1 MRTRPYSRHF
11 SPSDRNPKYMLGN
24 NETILLI
31 EDDRVDIMTVQRALQ
46 KNNLSNPLHVARTG
60 LQALDML
67 RGANGVVKLD
77 PLPALILLDLNL
89 PKMSGIEFLQE
100 LRKDPQLSALRI
112 IVLTSSN
119 EPQDRAAAFEYE
131 VDDYIVKPH
140 SFDEFTRAVAAI
152 LALWD

>member
-1 MRTRPYSRHF
+1 
-11 SPSDRNPKYMLGN
+11 MLGN

-100 LRKDPQLSALRI
+100 LRKDPQLAALRI

>member
-1 MRTRPYSRHF
+1 
-11 SPSDRNPKYMLGN
+11 MLGN

-46 KNNLSNPLHVARTG
+46 KNNISNPLHVARTG

-100 LRKDPQLSALRI
+100 LRKDPELSALRI

-119 EPQDRAAAFEYE
+119 EPRDRAAAFEYD

>member
-1 MRTRPYSRHF
+1 
-11 SPSDRNPKYMLGN
+11 MLGN

-46 KNNLSNPLHVARTG
+46 KNNISNPLHVARTG

-100 LRKDPQLSALRI
+100 LRTDPELSALRI

-119 EPQDRAAAFEYE
+119 EPRDQTAAFEYD

>member
-1 MRTRPYSRHF
+1 
-11 SPSDRNPKYMLGN
+11 MLGN

-46 KNNLSNPLHVARTG
+46 KNNISNPLHVARTG

-100 LRKDPQLSALRI
+100 LRKDPELSALRI

-119 EPQDRAAAFEYE
+119 EPRDQTAAFEYD